1 MKKSHDNSMK
11 TEGIHNASFDDS
23 FEEVSRISENS
34 QDLTK
39 TVNIEVVLS

>member
-1 MKKSHDNSMK
+1 MKKFHDNSMK

-23 FEEVSRISENS
+23 FEDVSRISENS

-39 TVNIEVVLS
+39 TVIIEVTIS